1 MQQRTVLQPDSKQK
15 ELIQNL
21 LDKNSSPPKG
31 SWLPSV
37 GDVLNAPTRD
47 TVATDCTRG
56 CLTNCGAVL
65 FPVTACIKDVVVK
78 TLQKTIFPVLMAIN
92 LFKLYCDSRCVFLS
106 AL

>member
-1 MQQRTVLQPDSKQK
+1 MQQKTVLQPDSKQK

-21 LDKNSSPPKG
+21 LDRNASPPKG

-56 CLTNCGAVL
+56 CLTSCGAVL
-65 FPVTACIKDVVVK
+65 FPVTACIKDVVVN
-78 TLQKTIFPVLMAIN
+78 TLQKTICPCLN
-92 LFKLYCDSRCVFLS
+92 GD
-106 AL
+106 